1 MFELDGFNEFSRIGS
16 ILNGKELS
24 SHQIQE
30 RKFLYIEGLIRF
42 LELYAQNEIGN
53 VEVDIE
59 KVALWVNSPY
69 FENVDIYKITSIDK
83 VYEMLT
89 EDILNKNI
97 PLYRFLKLS
106 DYQLHIMEKEHRDI
120 LLQNFYE
127 DASKYPCLKCIW
139 YHTSLTQFGQTSTC
153 RLPDSV
159 KNGSRFRTRRQGYF
173 DITTEEHRNCKFITM
188 LDNYEQFL
196 NDFVYGR
203 IDSCVGFD
211 SDDKV
216 KRRVEEYL
224 EEFEN
229 KLNYLDNSYIPIVIS
244 KTEKVDLAEEIDHL
258 GDLGRAF
265 NNKLPMADMQ
275 RNLRFAMF
283 LEAMIKFVEIYAQME
298 MGSGFI
304 ADISSIAKYVDNY
317 LKGSSTNIFKFKSK
331 SEIYEYL
338 ENNSIEND
346 GFLTQFVKSI
356 EI

>member
-16 ILNGKELS
+16 ILNEQELTPY
-24 SHQIQE
+24 QIQE

-59 KVALWVNSPY
+59 KIALWVNSPY

-89 EDILNKNI
+89 EDILDKNI

-106 DYQLHIMEKEHRDI
+106 DYQLRIMEKEHKNI

-153 RLPDSV
+153 RLPNSV
-159 KNGSRFRTRRQGYF
+159 KNGSRFVTVRQGYL
-173 DITTEEHRNCKFITM
+173 DITSEEHRNCKFITM

-216 KRRVEEYL
+216 KRRVKEYL
-224 EEFEN
+224 GEFEN

-244 KTEKVDLAEEIDHL
+244 KTEKVDLAEEIDCL
-258 GDLGRAF
+258 ADLGRAF

-275 RNLRFAMF
+275 RNLRFAIF
-283 LEAMIKFVEIYAQME
+283 LEAMIRFVEIYAQME
-298 MGSGFI
+298 LGTDFI
-304 ADISSIAKYVDNY
+304 ADISKIAKYVEDY
-317 LKGSSTNIFKFKSK
+317 LYDKKSDLFNFKNKA
-331 SEIYEYL
+331 EIYSLL
-338 ENNSIEND
+338 ENITVEND
-346 GFLTQFVKSI
+346 NFLSKFIKRK

>member
-1 MFELDGFNEFSRIGS
+1 
-16 ILNGKELS
+16 
-24 SHQIQE
+24 
-30 RKFLYIEGLIRF
+30 
-42 LELYAQNEIGN
+42 
-53 VEVDIE
+53 
-59 KVALWVNSPY
+59 
-69 FENVDIYKITSIDK
+69 
-83 VYEMLT
+83 MLT
-89 EDILNKNI
+89 KDIIDRNI

-106 DYQLHIMEKEHRDI
+106 DYQLRIMEKEHKDI

-153 RLPDSV
+153 RLPNSV
-159 KNGSRFRTRRQGYF
+159 KNGSRFVAVGQGYF
-173 DITTEEHRNCKFITM
+173 DITSEEHRNCKFITM
-188 LDNYEQFL
+188 LNNYEQFL

-211 SDDKV
+211 SDDRV
-216 KRRVEEYL
+216 KRRVKEYL

-244 KTEKVDLAEEIDHL
+244 KTEKVDLTEEIDCL
-258 GDLGRAF
+258 ADLGRAF

-283 LEAMIKFVEIYAQME
+283 LEAMIKFVEIYVQME
-298 MGSGFI
+298 IGSGFI

-317 LKGSSTNIFKFKSK
+317 LKGSSTNVFKFKSK

-338 ENNSIEND
+338 ENTSIEND
-346 GFLTQFVKSI
+346 EFLIQFVKLR